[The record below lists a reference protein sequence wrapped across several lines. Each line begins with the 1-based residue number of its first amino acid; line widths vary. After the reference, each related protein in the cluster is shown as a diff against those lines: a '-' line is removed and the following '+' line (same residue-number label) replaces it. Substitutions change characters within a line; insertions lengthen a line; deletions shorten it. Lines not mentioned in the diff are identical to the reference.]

1 MNQSSVAG
9 TKRKPS
15 MLSLQPP
22 KLKSSQQI
30 TKHREANLSRT
41 LYPMPSKGWK
51 RSVSFSEEENS
62 SQKGEA
68 KKRKTAEYKA
78 LLSTPSHLASFSSLD
93 SEYPSAS
100 QRHGIPSMKLMKAWE
115 SILDQVDWSEVMQDA
130 EGREKL
136 NIYRDVFQTIVQAH
150 VEEQLKQE
158 ECRED
163 MIFEHSKR
171 DDEDTDTESGN
182 DSSENGAEDG
192 FQHFE
197 DNTFVKSDESEFGSE
212 DYADDE
218 NDDEEDSDDE
228 NQNDDDYEVID
239 DEVSI

>member
-1 MNQSSVAG
+1 
-9 TKRKPS
+9 

-22 KLKSSQQI
+22 KLKSPQQI

-62 SQKGEA
+62 SQEEEA
-68 KKRKTAEYKA
+68 KKRKTAGYKA

-93 SEYPSAS
+93 SEYSSVS

-115 SILDQVDWSEVMQDA
+115 FILDQVDWSEVMQDA
-130 EGREKL
+130 EEREKL
-136 NIYRDVFQTIVQAH
+136 NIYRDVFQTIVQVH

-171 DDEDTDTESGN
+171 DDENIDTESGN
-182 DSSENGAEDG
+182 DSSENGAGDG